1 LFLGREGD
9 TLDSK
14 QVLEEI
20 RNRKVRFV
28 QLWFSDLL
36 GNLKSI
42 EIPSDELA
50 TVLEEGLGFDGSS
63 IHGFARID
71 ESDMLIQPDP
81 STFAMLPWDNV
92 ARIMCDVIEPDGNP
106 YSGDPR
112 WALKRAL
119 NAAKQKG
126 FSLFV
131 GPEVEYFY
139 FQSASGTQPVDEGGY
154 FDLVPP
160 DEGSTVRRETVL
172 SLLSMG
178 IAVEAAHHEVAWGQQ
193 EIDLRFRDALTIADN
208 LMTTRIVVKEI
219 ARKHGIHATFMPKPL
234 STQNGSGMHLHQSLI
249 GKDGANAFF
258 DKDDPLF
265 LSSIAKGYI
274 AGLMRHA
281 KEVTGVCAQW
291 VNSYKRLVP
300 GYEAPVYI
308 TWAHRNRSNMI
319 RVPMYKPGQEMATRI
334 EFRAPDP
341 ACNPYLAFAVLIHA
355 GLAGIENKYPL
366 PEPMDGDVY
375 SMDSKRR
382 KELGIESLPGSLNEA
397 IQVMESSDLVRHALG
412 DHIFEKFIQ
421 NKKIEWDTY
430 RSQVHPYELDRYLTM
445 L

>member
-1 LFLGREGD
+1 
-9 TLDSK
+9 LDSK

-20 RNRKVRFV
+20 RDREVGFV

-42 EIPSDELA
+42 EIPSGELA
-50 TVLEEGLGFDGSS
+50 TVLKEGLGFDGSS

-71 ESDMLIQPDP
+71 ESDMLIKPDP
-81 STFAMLPWDNV
+81 DTFTMLPWDNV
-92 ARIMCDVIEPDGNP
+92 ARIICDVIEPDGNP
-106 YSGDPR
+106 YLGDPR

-119 NAAKQKG
+119 AAAKQKG

-139 FQSASGTQPVDEGGY
+139 FASASGTQPVDEGGY

-160 DEGSTVRRETVL
+160 DEGSVVRRETVL
-172 SLLSMG
+172 ALQSMG

-234 STQNGSGMHLHQSLI
+234 STQNGSGMHLHQSLFTE
-249 GKDGANAFF
+249 DGVNAFY
-258 DKDDPLF
+258 DSKDPLY
-265 LSSIAKGYI
+265 LSPVAKGYI
-274 AGLMRHA
+274 AGLMHHA

-366 PEPMDGDVY
+366 PEPIDDDVY
-375 SMDSKRR
+375 SMDSKTRSS
-382 KELGIESLPGSLNEA
+382 LGIESLPGSLNEA
-397 IQVMESSDLVRHALG
+397 IQVMETSDLVRHALG
-412 DHIFEKFIQ
+412 DHIFDKFIQ
-421 NKKIEWDTY
+421 NKKIEWDAY
-430 RSQVHPYELDRYLTM
+430 RSQVHPYELDRYLIM